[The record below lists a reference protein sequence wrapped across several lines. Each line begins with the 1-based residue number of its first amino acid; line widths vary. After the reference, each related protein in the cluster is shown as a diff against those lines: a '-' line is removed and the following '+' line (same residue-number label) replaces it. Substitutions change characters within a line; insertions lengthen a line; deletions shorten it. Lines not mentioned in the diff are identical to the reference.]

1 MDKGVHFISGLPRS
15 GSTLLA
21 AILRQN
27 PALWAGMS
35 GPVAS
40 LVLAM
45 QRQMSAE
52 NEASVFIGDDQRR
65 AVLRGVFDSYYA
77 ELHPRRTVIDTS
89 RAWCAKTP
97 LLAELFP
104 QARIIACVRHMPWIV
119 DSFER
124 LTRRNAL
131 EPSGIFRFDPGGT
144 VYSRFNALTASEGAV
159 GGAFDSLR
167 EGFWGEQA
175 GGLMLLTYQTLTH
188 DPGQA
193 LAAVY
198 DFLGLEPF
206 AHDFENVEYAADEFD
221 RKLGV
226 PGLHRVSRQVRPN
239 ERATVL
245 PPDLFAR
252 LEGDSFWLDPARNTR
267 GVRVV

>member
-1 MDKGVHFISGLPRS
+1 MDNGVHFIFGLPRS

-27 PALWAGMS
+27 PRLWAGMS

-40 LVLAM
+40 LVLAL

-52 NEASVFIGDDQRR
+52 NEASVFIRDDHRR
-65 AVLRGVFDSYYA
+65 AVLQGV
-77 ELHPRRTVIDTS
+77 HPARTVIDTN
-89 RAWCAKTP
+89 RAWCAKMP

-104 QARIIACVRHMPWIV
+104 QARVVACVRHMPWIV

-124 LTRRNAL
+124 LTRRNML
-131 EPSGIFRFDPGGT
+131 EPSGVFRFDPGGT
-144 VYSRFNALTASEGAV
+144 VYSRFGALTGSDGAV

-167 EGFWGEQA
+167 EAFWGEQSA
-175 GGLMLLTYQTLTH
+175 SLMLLTYQTLTH
-188 DPGQA
+188 EPARA

-206 AHDFENVEYAADEFD
+206 AHDFENVEYEADEFD
-221 RKLGV
+221 RKLGA

-239 ERATVL
+239 ERSTVL

-252 LEGDSFWLDPARNTR
+252 LESDSFWLDPARNTR

>member
-1 MDKGVHFISGLPRS
+1 MDNGVHFISGLPRS

-40 LVLAM
+40 LVMAL

-52 NEASVFIGDDQRR
+52 NEGHVFIGDAQRR
-65 AVLRGVFDSYYA
+65 AVLRGVFDNFYA
-77 ELHPRRTVIDTS
+77 DVHPMRTVLDTN
-89 RAWCAKTP
+89 RAWCGKTP

-104 QARIIACVRHMPWIV
+104 QARVIACVRHMPWIV

-144 VYSRFNALTASEGAV
+144 VYSRFNALTGSDGPV
-159 GGAFDSLR
+159 GGAFDALR
-167 EGFWGEQA
+167 DAFWGEQA
-175 GGLMLLTYQTLTH
+175 PNLMLLTYQTLTH
-188 DPGQA
+188 DPAAA

-206 AHDFENVEYAADEFD
+206 AHDFENVVYEADEFD
-221 RKLGV
+221 RKLGA
-226 PGLHRVSRQVRPN
+226 PGLHRVDRAVRPN
-239 ERATVL
+239 ERTTVL

-252 LEGDSFWLDPARNTR
+252 LEADSFWLDPSRNTR

>member
-1 MDKGVHFISGLPRS
+1 MDHGVHFISGLPRS

-35 GPVAS
+35 GPVGS
-40 LVLAM
+40 LVLAL
-45 QRQMSAE
+45 QRQMSGE
-52 NEASVFIGDDQRR
+52 NEGHVFIDDAKRR
-65 AVLRGVFDSYYA
+65 VVLRGVFDNFYA
-77 ELHPRRTVIDTS
+77 DLHPTRTVIDTN
-89 RAWCAKTP
+89 RAWCAKMP

-104 QARIIACVRHMPWIV
+104 QAKVVACVRHMPWIV

-144 VYSRFNALTASEGAV
+144 VYSRFGQLTGSDGAV

-167 EGFWGEQA
+167 EAFWGEQS
-175 GGLMLLTYQTLTH
+175 GGLMLLTYQTLTN
-188 DPGQA
+188 DPARA
-193 LAAVY
+193 LQAVY
-198 DFLGLEPF
+198 DFLGLPPF
-206 AHDFENVEYAADEFD
+206 AHDFENVEYEADEFD
-221 RKLGV
+221 RKLGT
-226 PGLHRVSRQVRPN
+226 PGLHTVRRAVRPN
-239 ERATVL
+239 ERSTVL

-252 LEGDSFWLDPARNTR
+252 LEPDSFWLDPARNTR